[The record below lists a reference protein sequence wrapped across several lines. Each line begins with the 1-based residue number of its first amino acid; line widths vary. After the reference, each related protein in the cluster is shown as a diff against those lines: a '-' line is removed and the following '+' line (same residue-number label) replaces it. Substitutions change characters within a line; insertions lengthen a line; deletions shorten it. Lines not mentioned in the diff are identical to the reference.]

1 MAAVESA
8 ASGTSSGSP
17 GSPDAPAGSHPSAV
31 SGKRR
36 RLSLRTRILLTL
48 GSLVGA
54 ILVISGALNIVTG
67 HRERLEALRLR
78 AELVANAQSAAL
90 ADPIWE
96 YDEDAGHAALNGLLD
111 DPEFIEAI
119 VIDDTGRVFARVLQ
133 PAVSQGGDAPV
144 VVQRRVQILSPAGG
158 VRPLGSVELR
168 FSQHLVGR
176 KLRAALLLACFQLL
190 ALVAVVSAGMVFGLR
205 RFTKPIEE
213 MTRIIRRRAQGDLSL
228 DVDRAYLEREDEVGA
243 IAQSLEFDQQQRRD
257 EAKLLEI
264 TSNVSAETHIETF
277 LRRLAAAGRELLA
290 ADRCTVFVHDR
301 HRDLL
306 WAVVGDKSETPHT
319 EVRPGQ
325 GLVGTAFAT
334 GQVIKLDHAAAD
346 PRFDARVDRGA
357 QAHAH
362 GLADPHFEAEM
373 ERVDVGV
380 RADPVGDGTARD
392 GNQGPQGLSL
402 LCVPMINKNG
412 ARVGVIQV
420 LDHRGGAFTERDEL
434 RLRSL
439 AAQAAVALDNARL
452 FEEVLDEKTYSES
465 ILASLSDGVVSV
477 DAGLRVARANPAACR
492 IFGWREAEVQ
502 GRSLRELLPDAEN
515 DFEIDIVEKVAR
527 SGQSD
532 SAEDADLRL
541 PDGRLVS
548 VNLTAAPLASA
559 KGEAIGTLMVVDD
572 ITTDKRVRSMM
583 ARYLPKRVVDELLQH
598 DRAALGGA
606 AQTVTVLFTDIRGFT
621 TLTEELGPRETVA
634 MLNEYFTEMIE
645 VLDRHNGVL
654 DKFVGD
660 AIMGIFGMPFAGPY
674 DADSAVAT
682 ANEMIAALG
691 PFNEMRR
698 ARGQK
703 EIRIGAGLN
712 TGEAVAGNIGSP
724 KRMSY
729 TVIGDSV
736 NLASRLEG
744 ATKVYG
750 TSVLMSEFT
759 FEALSDRQFVREV
772 DVIRVQ
778 GKKRPVAVYESY
790 AHRPDRETDPLRR
803 AMDRSALGV
812 RAFRARRWGDARKAF
827 EATLELLP
835 GDRMTAVYLE
845 RIGRYEVAPPPEDWD
860 GVWEMTSK

>member
-8 ASGTSSGSP
+8 AGTSSGAPESP
-17 GSPDAPAGSHPSAV
+17 GTPAVPPPRAPG
-31 SGKRR
+31 RR
-36 RLSLRTRILLTL
+36 RTLSLRTRILLTL

-54 ILVISGALNIVTG
+54 ILLLSGALNIVTA

-96 YDEDAGHAALNGLLD
+96 YDQDAGHAALNGLLD
-111 DPEFIEAI
+111 DPEFVEAI
-119 VIDDTGRVFARVLQ
+119 VIDDTGQTFAHVVQ
-133 PAVSQGGDAPV
+133 PAVPRSGGALV

-168 FSQHLVGR
+168 FSQHLVAR
-176 KLRAALLLACFQLL
+176 KLRAALLLALLQLL
-190 ALVAVVSAGMVFGLR
+190 VLVAVVSVGIVLGLR
-205 RFTKPIEE
+205 RFTRPIEE

-228 DVDRAYLEREDEVGA
+228 DVDRAYLERDDEVGA
-243 IAQSLEFDQQQRRD
+243 IAQSLELDQQQRRD

-264 TSNVSAETHIETF
+264 TSDVSAETHIETF

-290 ADRCTVFVHDR
+290 ADQCTVYVHDR
-301 HRDLL
+301 QRDLL
-306 WAVVGDKSETPHT
+306 WSVGDDDETPRT

-325 GLVGTAFAT
+325 GLLGAAFAT
-334 GQVIKLDHAAAD
+334 GQVLKLDNAAAD
-346 PRFDARVDRGA
+346 PRFDPAVDRGA
-357 QAHAH
+357 PAAP
-362 GLADPHFEAEM
+362 ADPAPTTDPAAPREENA
-373 ERVDVGV
+373 
-380 RADPVGDGTARD
+380 RA
-392 GNQGPQGLSL
+392 LSL

-412 ARVGVIQV
+412 TRVGVIQV

-439 AAQAAVALDNARL
+439 AAQAAVAVDNARL
-452 FEEVLDEKTYSES
+452 LEEVLDEKTYSES

-477 DAGLRVARANPAACR
+477 DAGLRVARANPAAYR
-492 IFGWREAEVQ
+492 IFGWRAAEVQ
-502 GRSLRELLPDAEN
+502 GRPLRELLPDPEN

-527 SGQSD
+527 SGKPD
-532 SAEDADLRL
+532 SAEDADLCL
-541 PDGRLVS
+541 ADGRLIS
-548 VNLTAAPLASA
+548 VNLTAAPLATA
-559 KGEAIGTLMVVDD
+559 KGEAIGTLVVVDD
-572 ITTDKRVRSMM
+572 ITTDKRVRSVMT
-583 ARYLPKRVVDELLQH
+583 RYLPKKVVDELLQH

-621 TLTEELGPRETVA
+621 TLTEELGPRETVT
-634 MLNEYFTEMIE
+634 MLNEYFTEMID

-654 DKFVGD
+654 DKFIGD
-660 AIMGIFGMPFAGPY
+660 ALMGIFGMPFAGPY

-682 ANEMIAALG
+682 ANEMVAALR
-691 PFNEMRR
+691 PFNQLRR
-698 ARGQK
+698 VRGQK

-750 TSVLMSEFT
+750 TSVLMSEYT
-759 FEALSDRQFVREV
+759 FEALRERTFVREV
-772 DVIRVQ
+772 DIIRVK
-778 GKKRPVAVYESY
+778 GKTRPVAVYESY
-790 AHRPDRETDPLRR
+790 AHRPDREEDPLRR
-803 AMDRSALGV
+803 AMDCSAVGV

-827 EATLELLP
+827 ESARGHLP
-835 GDRMTAVYLE
+835 GDPLTAVYLE
-845 RIGRYEVAPPPEDWD
+845 RIARYERTPPPDDWD